1 VCPTTTWQS
10 LAPLASAIAGSQT
23 ASTCVPPKPAAGSC
37 HGGNY
42 RVVAGGALASGALA
56 TPHGTRMLRGNGR
69 IGRAPHTREVLVMVG
84 RSRAPGRTSRGFI
97 SALPL
102 SGHSRRA
109 TPPLPRAP
117 APRGG
122 AATRSHARACGEGQS
137 RHARVEPPAPT
148 FSASRAWRAHGWWW
162 WSPESGE
169 MLAPDRLISATHA
182 YACSEQHHALH
193 RTVPGRVP
201 AGSGK
206 CR

>member
-109 TPPLPRAP
+109 TPPSRARPRPGA
-117 APRGG
+117 APRRDRMHERAARGRAGTRVWSRRLQLFPLPARGARTGG
-122 AATRSHARACGEGQS
+122 GGGRR
-137 RHARVEPPAPT
+137 
-148 FSASRAWRAHGWWW
+148 
-162 WSPESGE
+162 SPE
-169 MLAPDRLISATHA
+169 R
-182 YACSEQHHALH
+182 C
-193 RTVPGRVP
+193 
-201 AGSGK
+201 
-206 CR
+206 